1 MIGRRAG
8 AFACALPAGLSYLLR
23 RLGQLVPT
31 VLAVSLI
38 AFVLIRLSGDPT
50 ALLLTPEATEAD
62 RRAFRAAHGLDK
74 PLPVQYLVFL
84 KNLLR
89 GDLGT
94 SFWQHEPALRVVLSR
109 FPATLLLA
117 STAIAIVIVAGL
129 AIGVLAAVFR
139 GTALDLFV
147 MAGVGLGQSIATF
160 WLGLMLILTFAVAVP
175 LFPPSGYGTA
185 EQLVLPAVTLAAYY
199 VAVTT
204 RLTRSGMLEILGQ
217 DFIRTARA
225 KGLAERVTILR
236 HGLRNALIPITTVL
250 GLQIGELLAG
260 AVVTET
266 VFAWPGVGTLV
277 LDAITRRDY
286 PVVQATIVLIALLYA
301 LINLA
306 IDLLYGVLDPRVR
319 TS

>member
-1 MIGRRAG
+1 MGGRAPGSSPRV
-8 AFACALPAGLSYLLR
+8 PAGLVYLLR

-38 AFVLIRLSGDPT
+38 AFVLIRLSGDP
-50 ALLLTPEATEAD
+50 ASLLLTPEATEAE
-62 RRAFRAAHGLDK
+62 RRAFREAHGLDRS
-74 PLPVQYLVFL
+74 LPVQYLVFL
-84 KNLLR
+84 GNLLR

-94 SFWQHEPALRVVLSR
+94 SFWQHESALRVVLAR
-109 FPATLLLA
+109 FPATLLLSA
-117 STAIAIVIVAGL
+117 TAIAIVIVVGL
-129 AIGVLAAVFR
+129 AVGVVAAVFR
-139 GTALDLFV
+139 GTLLDWFV

-160 WLGLMLILTFAVAVP
+160 WLGLMLILLFAVFIP
-175 LFPPSGYGTA
+175 LFPPSGYGSPS
-185 EQLVLPAVTLAAYY
+185 QLVLPAVTLAAYY

-204 RLTRSGMLEILGQ
+204 RLTRSGMLEVLGQ

-225 KGLAERVTILR
+225 KGLAERVTVLR

-286 PVVQATIVLIALLYA
+286 PVVQATIVLIALVYA
-301 LINLA
+301 LVNLGV
-306 IDLLYGVLDPRVR
+306 DLLYGVLDPRVR
-319 TS
+319 VR

>member
-1 MIGRRAG
+1 MGGRAPGSSPRV
-8 AFACALPAGLSYLLR
+8 PAGLVYLLR

-38 AFVLIRLSGDPT
+38 AFVLIRLSGDP
-50 ALLLTPEATEAD
+50 ASLLLTPEATEAE
-62 RRAFRAAHGLDK
+62 RRAFRDAHGLDRS
-74 PLPVQYLVFL
+74 LPVQYLVFL
-84 KNLLR
+84 GNLLR

-94 SFWQHEPALRVVLSR
+94 SFWQHESALRVVLAR
-109 FPATLLLA
+109 FPATLLLSA
-117 STAIAIVIVAGL
+117 TAIAIVIVVGL
-129 AIGVLAAVFR
+129 AVGVVAAVFR
-139 GTALDLFV
+139 GTLLDWFV
-147 MAGVGLGQSIATF
+147 MAGVGFGQSIATF
-160 WLGLMLILTFAVAVP
+160 WLGLMLILLFAVFIP
-175 LFPPSGYGTA
+175 LFPPSGYGSPS
-185 EQLVLPAVTLAAYY
+185 QLVLPAVTLAAYY

-204 RLTRSGMLEILGQ
+204 RLTRSGMLEVLGQ

-225 KGLAERVTILR
+225 KGLAERVTVLR

-286 PVVQATIVLIALLYA
+286 PVVQATIVLIALVYA
-301 LINLA
+301 LVNLGV
-306 IDLLYGVLDPRVR
+306 DLLYGVLDPRVR
-319 TS
+319 VR

>member
-1 MIGRRAG
+1 MAGRASG
-8 AFACALPAGLSYLLR
+8 GVPALPAGLLYLLKR
-23 RLGQLVPT
+23 VGQLVPT
-31 VLAVSLI
+31 VLTVSLI

-50 ALLLTPEATEAD
+50 ALLLTPEATQAE
-62 RRAFRAAHGLDK
+62 RRAFRDAHGLDRS
-74 PLPVQYLVFL
+74 LPVQYLVFL
-84 KNLLR
+84 GNLVR

-94 SFWQHEPALRVVLSR
+94 SFWQHEPALRVVLGR
-109 FPATLLLA
+109 FPATVLLSA
-117 STAIAIVIVAGL
+117 TAIAIVIVFGL
-129 AIGVLAAVFR
+129 AVGVLAAVFR
-139 GTALDLFV
+139 GSALDLLV

-160 WLGLMLILTFAVAVP
+160 WLGLMLILVFAVFIP
-175 LFPPSGYGTA
+175 LFPPSGYGSPA
-185 EQLVLPAVTLAAYY
+185 QLVLPAVTLAAYY

-204 RLTRSGMLEILGQ
+204 RLTRSGMLEVLGQ

-225 KGLAERVTILR
+225 KGLAERVTVLR

-286 PVVQATIVLIALLYA
+286 PVVQATIVLIALVYA
-301 LINLA
+301 LVNLGV
-306 IDLLYGVLDPRVR
+306 DLLYGVLDPRVR
-319 TS
+319 AQ

>member
-1 MIGRRAG
+1 MAGRVPG
-8 AFACALPAGLSYLLR
+8 GVPALPAGLRYLLR

-31 VLAVSLI
+31 VLTESLI

-50 ALLLTPEATEAD
+50 ALLLTPEATEAE
-62 RRAFRAAHGLDK
+62 RRAFRDAHGLDRS
-74 PLPVQYLVFL
+74 LPVQYLVFL
-84 KNLLR
+84 GNLLR

-109 FPATLLLA
+109 FPATLLLSA
-117 STAIAIVIVAGL
+117 TAIAIVIVLGL
-129 AIGVLAAVFR
+129 AVGVLAAVFR
-139 GTALDLFV
+139 GTALDLLV

-160 WLGLMLILTFAVAVP
+160 WLGLMLILVFAVFVP
-175 LFPPSGYGTA
+175 LFPPSGYGSPA
-185 EQLVLPAVTLAAYY
+185 QLVLPAITLAAYY

-225 KGLAERVTILR
+225 KGLAERITVLR

-286 PVVQATIVLIALLYA
+286 PVVQATIVLIALVYA
-301 LINLA
+301 VVNLGV
-306 IDLLYGVLDPRVR
+306 DLLYGVLDPRVR
-319 TS
+319 V

>member
-1 MIGRRAG
+1 MARRAAG
-8 AFACALPAGLSYLLR
+8 ASPAVPAGLLYLLR

-31 VLAVSLI
+31 ILAVSLI
-38 AFVLIRLSGDPT
+38 AFVLIRLSGDPAT
-50 ALLLTPEATEAD
+50 LLLAPEATPAE
-62 RRAFRAAHGLDK
+62 RQAFRHAHGLDR

-84 KNLLR
+84 GSLLR

-94 SFWQHEPALRVVLSR
+94 SLWQHEPALNVVLAR

-117 STAIAIVIVAGL
+117 LTAIAIVIVFGI
-129 AIGVLAAVFR
+129 AIGVVAAVFR
-139 GTALDLFV
+139 GTALDWVV
-147 MAGVGLGQSIATF
+147 MAGVGLGQSVATF
-160 WLGLMLILTFAVAVP
+160 WLGLMLILAFAVFIP
-175 LFPPSGYGTA
+175 LFPPSGYGTPA
-185 EQLVLPAVTLAAYY
+185 QLVLPAATLAAYY
-199 VAVTT
+199 MAATT
-204 RLTRSGMLEILGQ
+204 RLTRSGMLEVLMQ

-225 KGLAERVTILR
+225 KGLAERLVVLR

-286 PVVQATIVLIALLYA
+286 PVVQATIVLLAAVYA
-301 LINLA
+301 LVNLGV
-306 IDLLYGVLDPRVR
+306 DLLYGVLDPRVR
-319 TS
+319 VR

>member
-1 MIGRRAG
+1 MAGRVPG
-8 AFACALPAGLSYLLR
+8 GVPALPAGLRYLLR

-31 VLAVSLI
+31 VLTVSLI

-50 ALLLTPEATEAD
+50 ALLLTPEATEAE
-62 RRAFRAAHGLDK
+62 RRAFRDAHGLDRS
-74 PLPVQYLVFL
+74 LPVQYLVFL
-84 KNLLR
+84 GNLLR

-109 FPATLLLA
+109 FPATLLLSA
-117 STAIAIVIVAGL
+117 TAIAIVIVLGL
-129 AIGVLAAVFR
+129 AVGVLAAVCR
-139 GTALDLFV
+139 GTALDLLV

-160 WLGLMLILTFAVAVP
+160 WLGLMLILVFAVFVP
-175 LFPPSGYGTA
+175 LFPPSGYGSPA
-185 EQLVLPAVTLAAYY
+185 QLVLPAVTLAAYY

-225 KGLAERVTILR
+225 KGLAERVTVLR

-250 GLQIGELLAG
+250 GLQIGELPAG

-286 PVVQATIVLIALLYA
+286 PVVQATIVLIALVYA
-301 LINLA
+301 VVNLGV
-306 IDLLYGVLDPRVR
+306 DLLYGVLDPRVR
-319 TS
+319 MR

>member
-1 MIGRRAG
+1 MAERASGG
-8 AFACALPAGLSYLLR
+8 APALPAGLLYLFQ

-31 VLAVSLI
+31 VLTVSLI

-50 ALLLTPEATEAD
+50 ALLLTPEATEAEH
-62 RRAFRAAHGLDK
+62 RAFRDAHGLDRS
-74 PLPVQYLVFL
+74 LPAQYFL
-84 KNLLR
+84 FLGNLLR

-109 FPATLLLA
+109 FPATLLLSA
-117 STAIAIVIVAGL
+117 TAIAIVIVLGL
-129 AIGVLAAVFR
+129 AVGVLAAVFR
-139 GTALDLFV
+139 GTALDLLV

-160 WLGLMLILTFAVAVP
+160 WLGLMLILVFAVFIP
-175 LFPPSGYGTA
+175 LFPPSGYGSPA
-185 EQLVLPAVTLAAYY
+185 QLVLPAVTLAAYY

-225 KGLAERVTILR
+225 KGLAERVTVLR

-286 PVVQATIVLIALLYA
+286 PVVQATIVLIALVYA
-301 LINLA
+301 VVNLGV
-306 IDLLYGVLDPRVR
+306 DLLYGVLDPRVR
-319 TS
+319 MR

>member
-1 MIGRRAG
+1 MAGRASG
-8 AFACALPAGLSYLLR
+8 GVPALPAGLLYLLKR
-23 RLGQLVPT
+23 VGQLVPT
-31 VLAVSLI
+31 VLTVSLI

-50 ALLLTPEATEAD
+50 ALLLTPEATQAE
-62 RRAFRAAHGLDK
+62 RRAFRDAHGLDRS
-74 PLPVQYLVFL
+74 LPVQYLVFL
-84 KNLLR
+84 GNLVR

-94 SFWQHEPALRVVLSR
+94 SFWQHEPALRVVLGR
-109 FPATLLLA
+109 FPATLLLSA
-117 STAIAIVIVAGL
+117 TAIAIVIVFGL
-129 AIGVLAAVFR
+129 AVGVLAAVFR
-139 GTALDLFV
+139 GSALDLLV

-160 WLGLMLILTFAVAVP
+160 WLGLMLILVFAVFIP
-175 LFPPSGYGTA
+175 LFPPSGYGSPS
-185 EQLVLPAVTLAAYY
+185 QLVLPALTLAAYY

-204 RLTRSGMLEILGQ
+204 RLTRSGMLEVLGE

-225 KGLAERVTILR
+225 KGLAERVTVLR

-286 PVVQATIVLIALLYA
+286 PVVQATIVLIALVYA
-301 LINLA
+301 VVNLGV
-306 IDLLYGVLDPRVR
+306 DLLYGVLDPRVR
-319 TS
+319 AQ

>member
-1 MIGRRAG
+1 MAGRAPG
-8 AFACALPAGLSYLLR
+8 GVPALPAGLRYLLR

-31 VLAVSLI
+31 VLTVSLI

-50 ALLLTPEATEAD
+50 ALLLTPEATEAE
-62 RRAFRAAHGLDK
+62 RRAFRDAHGLDRS
-74 PLPVQYLVFL
+74 LPVQYLVFL
-84 KNLLR
+84 GNLLR

-109 FPATLLLA
+109 FPATLLLSA
-117 STAIAIVIVAGL
+117 TAIAIVIVLGL
-129 AIGVLAAVFR
+129 AVGVLAAVFR
-139 GTALDLFV
+139 GTALDLLV

-160 WLGLMLILTFAVAVP
+160 WLGLMLILVFAVFIP
-175 LFPPSGYGTA
+175 LFPPSGYGSPA
-185 EQLVLPAVTLAAYY
+185 QLVLPAVTLAAYY

-204 RLTRSGMLEILGQ
+204 RLTRSGMLEVLGQ

-225 KGLAERVTILR
+225 KGLAERVTVLR

-286 PVVQATIVLIALLYA
+286 PVVQATIVLIALVYA
-301 LINLA
+301 VVNLG

-319 TS
+319 TR

>member
-1 MIGRRAG
+1 MAGRAPG
-8 AFACALPAGLSYLLR
+8 ASPQVPAGLVYLLR

-38 AFVLIRLSGDPT
+38 AFVLIRLSGDPS
-50 ALLLTPEATEAD
+50 ALLLTPEATEAE
-62 RRAFRAAHGLDK
+62 RRAFRDAHGLDRSF
-74 PLPVQYLVFL
+74 PVQYLVFL
-84 KNLLR
+84 GNLLR

-94 SFWQHEPALRVVLSR
+94 SFWQHESALRVVLAR
-109 FPATLLLA
+109 FPATLLL
-117 STAIAIVIVAGL
+117 SGTAIAIVIAVGL
-129 AIGVLAAVFR
+129 CVGVVAAVFR
-139 GTALDLFV
+139 GTVLDWLV

-160 WLGLMLILTFAVAVP
+160 WLGLMLILVFAVFIP
-175 LFPPSGYGTA
+175 LFPPSGYGSPS
-185 EQLVLPAVTLAAYY
+185 QLVLPAVTLAAYY

-204 RLTRSGMLEILGQ
+204 RLTRSGMLEVLGQ

-225 KGLAERVTILR
+225 KGLGERVTVLR

-286 PVVQATIVLIALLYA
+286 PVVQATIVLIALVYA
-301 LINLA
+301 LVNLGV
-306 IDLLYGVLDPRVR
+306 DLLYGVLDPRVR
-319 TS
+319 VR

>member
-1 MIGRRAG
+1 MAGRAPG
-8 AFACALPAGLSYLLR
+8 ASPRVPAGLLYLLR

-38 AFVLIRLSGDPT
+38 AFVLIRLSGDPA
-50 ALLLTPEATEAD
+50 ALLLTPEATEAE
-62 RRAFRAAHGLDK
+62 RRAFRDAHGLDRS
-74 PLPVQYLVFL
+74 LPVQYLVFL
-84 KNLLR
+84 GNLLR

-94 SFWQHEPALRVVLSR
+94 SFWQHESALRVVLAR
-109 FPATLLLA
+109 FPATLLL
-117 STAIAIVIVAGL
+117 SGTAIAIVIALGL
-129 AIGVLAAVFR
+129 SIGVVAAVFR
-139 GTALDLFV
+139 GTFLDWLV

-160 WLGLMLILTFAVAVP
+160 WLGLMLILLFAVFIP
-175 LFPPSGYGTA
+175 LFPPSGYGSPS
-185 EQLVLPAVTLAAYY
+185 QLVLPAVTLAAYY

-204 RLTRSGMLEILGQ
+204 RLTRSGMLEVLGQ

-225 KGLAERVTILR
+225 KGLAERVTVLR

-286 PVVQATIVLIALLYA
+286 PVVQATIVLIALVYA
-301 LINLA
+301 LVNLGV
-306 IDLLYGVLDPRVR
+306 DLLYGVLDPRVR
-319 TS
+319 VR